1 MNIDIR
7 KSIINN
13 FKQSSKQEIKES
25 IIDSLKDKDDIT
37 LPGMGV
43 FFELLWEQSDSN
55 EQEIIINN
63 ISNKLK
69 NYKF

>member
-13 FKQSSKQEIKES
+13 FKQSSTQDIKES
-25 IIDSLKDKDDIT
+25 IIDSLNQKDDIT

-43 FFELLWEQSDSN
+43 FFELLWEESN
-55 EQEIIINN
+55 DKEKKIILNN
-63 ISNKLK
+63 IYNKLK
-69 NYKF
+69 ENS

>member
-13 FKQSSKQEIKES
+13 FKQSSTQDIKES
-25 IIDSLKDKDDIT
+25 IIDSLNQKDDIT

-43 FFELLWEQSDSN
+43 FFELLWEESN
-55 EQEIIINN
+55 EQEKEIILNN
-63 ISNKLK
+63 IYNKLK
-69 NYKF
+69 ENS

>member
-13 FKQSSKQEIKES
+13 FKHSSKQEIKES

-43 FFELLWEQSDSN
+43 FFELLWEQSNPN
-55 EQEIIINN
+55 EQELIVNN